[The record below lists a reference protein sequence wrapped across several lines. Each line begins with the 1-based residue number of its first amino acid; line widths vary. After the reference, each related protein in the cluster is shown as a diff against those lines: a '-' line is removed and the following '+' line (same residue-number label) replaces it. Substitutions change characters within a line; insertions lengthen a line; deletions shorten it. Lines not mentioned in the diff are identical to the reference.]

1 METLE
6 IMDIAGYP
14 AIVVICL
21 LVGYV
26 IKALALGDK
35 WIPVTLGVVGA
46 ALGVVG
52 FFLIPGFP
60 AENVLSALAVG
71 AVSGLSSTGV
81 HQVWKQQNKGDT

>member
-1 METLE
+1 MEVIE

-14 AIVVICL
+14 AIVAICFVL
-21 LVGYV
+21 GLV

-35 WIPVTLGVVGA
+35 WIPVSLGIAGA

-60 AENVLSALAVG
+60 ADNVLAALAVG

-81 HQVWKQQNKGDT
+81 HQVWKQQKKEDT

>member
-6 IMDIAGYP
+6 ILEIAGYP

-21 LVGYV
+21 LVGYI
-26 IKALALGDK
+26 IKALSFGDK
-35 WIPVTLGVVGA
+35 WIPVSLGVVGA
-46 ALGVVG
+46 ALGAVG

-60 AENVLSALAVG
+60 AENVLTALAVG

-81 HQVWKQQNKGDT
+81 HQAWKQQSKGG